1 MYNTHININKWA
13 NIGDKLQIQEKGPKQ
28 QNTESHIQTIHNDKS
43 QTCHTYV
50 HNKQPT
56 EIKINVKWVLL

>member
-13 NIGDKLQIQEKGPKQ
+13 NIGDKLQIPRKGAKTTKHRVAYT
-28 QNTESHIQTIHNDKS
+28 NNKS